1 VTAAVFVVLLVA
13 LGAVATITAIRSDP
27 PPPRHRLDGDLIQE
41 RWDRRR
47 TDRWT

>member
-1 VTAAVFVVLLVA
+1 MIAVVVALIA
-13 LGAVATITAIRSDP
+13 LGAVAVIVVALREP
-27 PPPRHRLDGDLIQE
+27 PPPQHRLDSDLTRG

>member
-1 VTAAVFVVLLVA
+1 MTAAVLA
-13 LGAVATITAIRSDP
+13 LIVTGAAAAIAALREP
-27 PPPRHRLDGDLIQE
+27 PPPRHRLDGELVQE

>member
-1 VTAAVFVVLLVA
+1 MIAF
-13 LGAVATITAIRSDP
+13 AVAVIAIGVVAAIAALREP
-27 PPPRHRLDGDLIQE
+27 PQPRHRLDGDLVQE

>member
-1 VTAAVFVVLLVA
+1 VIAVVLALIAIGAAAAIVA
-13 LGAVATITAIRSDP
+13 LREP
-27 PPPRHRLDGDLIQE
+27 PPPRHRLDGDPVQE

>member
-1 VTAAVFVVLLVA
+1 VTAVLVVAVLA
-13 LGAVATITAIRSDP
+13 LGAVAAIVTALTDAP
-27 PPPRHRLDGDLIQE
+27 QPRHRLDGELVQE

>member
-1 VTAAVFVVLLVA
+1 VIAVAIAVLAIGVVA
-13 LGAVATITAIRSDP
+13 LIVAALSDAP
-27 PPPRHRLDGDLIQE
+27 QPRHRLDGDLVQE

>member
-1 VTAAVFVVLLVA
+1 MIAVAVALIALGLVAAVVTAL
-13 LGAVATITAIRSDP
+13 REP
-27 PPPRHRLDGDLIQE
+27 PLPRHRLDGELVQE